1 VSTSPSIQK
10 RALSHGNAAITTAD
24 PPAAPRQ
31 LAFSIPEVCRITGFG
46 RTTIYAA
53 LRSGDLK
60 ARRYG
65 RRTLVLE
72 QDLLRFLNELPPFE

>member
-1 VSTSPSIQK
+1 MSTSPSIQK
-10 RALSHGNAAITTAD
+10 AALAHTGGVTTTTEQ
-24 PPAAPRQ
+24 PAAPRQ

-53 LRSGDLK
+53 LKSGHLK

-72 QDLLRFLNELPPFE
+72 QDLLRFLNGLPQFE